1 MPLNYGG
8 EVEVSTTRVSGWGK
22 DSTTGVAL
30 SHLLTQ
36 VVLTSFSSLTAHQA
50 AQPPLSVVF
59 GHGRWY
65 NLHMPKE
72 EADDKDK
79 ETERGEHEE
88 KSKEQQSTSEE
99 DREKRKLP
107 EPPGNLRRR
116 AEWFKK
122 RH

>member
-1 MPLNYGG
+1 MRPA
-8 EVEVSTTRVSGWGK
+8 VW
-22 DSTTGVAL
+22 A
-30 SHLLTQ
+30 
-36 VVLTSFSSLTAHQA
+36 
-50 AQPPLSVVF
+50 VVF
-59 GHGRWY
+59 GHRHCY
-65 NLHMPKE
+65 NLHMPHKDDDE
-72 EADDKDK
+72 ENG

-88 KSKEQQSTSEE
+88 RSKEQERTTKE

>member
-1 MPLNYGG
+1 MVGG
-8 EVEVSTTRVSGWGK
+8 STFDGCC
-22 DSTTGVAL
+22 
-30 SHLLTQ
+30 
-36 VVLTSFSSLTAHQA
+36 
-50 AQPPLSVVF
+50 
-59 GHGRWY
+59 Y
-65 NLHMPKE
+65 NRHMPKKDD
-72 EADDKDK
+72 DDKAG

-88 KSKEQQSTSEE
+88 KSKEQQEASKE

>member
-1 MPLNYGG
+1 MVGG
-8 EVEVSTTRVSGWGK
+8 STFERCC
-22 DSTTGVAL
+22 
-30 SHLLTQ
+30 
-36 VVLTSFSSLTAHQA
+36 
-50 AQPPLSVVF
+50 
-59 GHGRWY
+59 Y
-65 NLHMPKE
+65 NLHMPNKD
-72 EADDKDK
+72 ADEKDDRK
-79 ETERGEHEE
+79 TESGEHEE

>member
-1 MPLNYGG
+1 MPH
-8 EVEVSTTRVSGWGK
+8 K
-22 DSTTGVAL
+22 DDD
-30 SHLLTQ
+30 
-36 VVLTSFSSLTAHQA
+36 
-50 AQPPLSVVF
+50 
-59 GHGRWY
+59 
-65 NLHMPKE
+65 E
-72 EADDKDK
+72 ENG

-88 KSKEQQSTSEE
+88 RSKEQERTTKE